1 MSWRGA
7 TANLDHTRMNKFFSY
22 LNLFPMPLWIGMMF
36 APDHPWTERAS
47 RSSTVFGLAAFHYV
61 VALLA
66 AVAAGRKQTR
76 GEPQP
81 GMDFSS
87 LEGVR
92 AGLGTRPGA
101 LAAWAHML
109 ALDLFAGAWIYRES
123 RRLSAPAWV
132 RVPSLFFTL
141 MTGPFGL
148 LLFLIWRIT
157 GPGEDESL

>member
-1 MSWRGA
+1 M
-7 TANLDHTRMNKFFSY
+7 DKFFSF
-22 LNLFPMPLWIGMMF
+22 LNLLPMPLWLGMMF

-47 RSSTVFGLAAFHYV
+47 RSSTVFGLAAFNYV
-61 VALLA
+61 VAIVT
-66 AVAAGRKQTR
+66 AVFASRKKVD

-81 GMDFSS
+81 GMDFNS
-87 LEGVR
+87 LDGVR

-123 RRLSAPAWV
+123 RRLEAPAWV
-132 RVPSLFFTL
+132 RVPSLLLTL
-141 MTGPFGL
+141 LTGPFGL
-148 LLFLIWRIT
+148 LVFLIWRIA